1 MNETT
6 NPYLNWLNSVEF
18 ENSKP
23 YGLPMNAPLEL
34 CDANG
39 NTRLVINNN
48 QPMANQYYSQQQ
60 PMGNQYYNNQPMVDN
75 NYCNNYQPQY
85 PQQPMANQYYNQ
97 QQPMANPYYNN
108 QYCNT
113 NNPYYNQ
120 QQPQYYPP
128 QPGYGYN
135 VQYAP
140 TPDYGVSGMYCP
152 TYVNG
157 YRPEYI
163 DRNDLYYQEN
173 PSSGMSVI
181 EFSTGIICT
190 RKDRVEGIKPQM
202 YRNPREEYLEK
213 MQEYR
218 HNQITIMSKLYKIYC
233 DRNNIEFNEEEVAR
247 RFDPFPDPPKPLNFA
262 TATPEEKKAYLRN
275 QQVEK
280 GKMLA
285 EMFRQDEIRRKQVEI
300 LRDQAYQ
307 RIFETHDKL
316 IGYKPGVKQTLDEYL
331 EKAGALYLDA
341 LMCKA
346 RKARRNG
353 TRYFSQNEYCAKLS
367 QTSGKPVPINNL
379 EDEYVSVKER
389 LEEMRKK
396 KEAGGQQYELCV
408 YRTPDGKTSYVKE
421 PVFDTEFERHLY
433 FLEAV
438 QAMKDE
444 DDLMRAGK

>member
-1 MNETT
+1 MNETV
-6 NPYLNWLNSVEF
+6 NPYLNWLNSEEF

-23 YGLPMNAPLEL
+23 YGLPINAPLEV
-34 CDANG
+34 CDVNG

-48 QPMANQYYSQQQ
+48 QQ
-60 PMGNQYYNNQPMVDN
+60 PVVDN
-75 NYCNNYQPQY
+75 NYYNNYQPQY
-85 PQQPMANQYYNQ
+85 PQQQPMVNQYYNNQ
-97 QQPMANPYYNN
+97 YCNTNNPYYNQQPMVNQYYNN

-128 QPGYGYN
+128 QSGYGYN

-140 TPDYGVSGMYCP
+140 TPDYGVSGMYS
-152 TYVNG
+152 TYTNN

-163 DRNDLYYQEN
+163 VPNDLYYQAN
-173 PSSGMSVI
+173 PSSGMSVV

-190 RKDRVEGIKPQM
+190 RKDRVEGVKPQI

-213 MQEYR
+213 VQEYR

-233 DRNNIEFNEEEVAR
+233 DYKNIEFNAEEAAR
-247 RFDPFPDPPKPLNFA
+247 RFDPFPEPPKPLNFA

-285 EMFRQDEIRRKQVEI
+285 EMFRQDEIRRKQFEI

-316 IGYKPGVKQTLDEYL
+316 IGYKPGVKQTFDEYL

-341 LMCKA
+341 LMSKA

-367 QTSGKPVPINNL
+367 QTSGKPVPIHNL

-421 PVFDTEFERHLY
+421 PVFDTEFERHMY